1 MTPADTSAEAVLVRV
16 GLQWNGP
23 REFVCTPMADGYWTP
38 WHVADSALAAARLR
52 IADLESLLAARNVQN
67 AAAFTASD
75 GYQSRCEQGDA
86 LLREARPYLDSFAQL
101 TKHPTAGDDAL
112 AYKAR
117 IEAHL
122 AGEDMGRKL

>member
-1 MTPADTSAEAVLVRV
+1 MYSLPDRLTLLAVKAELDGDEYDCAPALREAAKHI
-16 GLQWNGP
+16 
-23 REFVCTPMADGYWTP
+23 REQ
-38 WHVADSALAAARLR
+38 
-52 IADLESLLAARNVQN
+52 ESLLATRNEAN

-75 GYQSRCEQGDA
+75 AYQKRCEQGDA

-117 IEAHL
+117 IDAHL
-122 AGEDMGRKL
+122 AGEDMGRGL